1 MAKVNEDLKKQVEA
15 FNRQVENNKRQKVK
29 TEKFTP
35 YSTQNLESD
44 ISKNTKRMSKFTN
57 SRNYKINMNEFR
69 DSGVSDNG
77 FNQDVLDNNTILYNS
92 DTNNN
97 APKKMRR
104 IVSSNNTS
112 SGNRFLQGQGKLF
125 GGMFTQQSKL
135 MVRMH
140 SEKMAMNTKFGNS
153 MLEYTKNISEQVTQM
168 NKIKNSIQIDF
179 YKNSLTTQS
188 SILEELKSINKTLK
202 TGFNL
207 NDKGEK
213 IPNKEMDSLIRQVF
227 SGGSLRGNAKKV
239 VMQLASEAFNQGSG
253 GAGLALG
260 MLLPMLQSRGGIR
273 SLAGFGVKQGLTF
286 GASKLLGG
294 KFSKMMS
301 DPGRFFENMM
311 TAWGLGGGIKG
322 WIGKRLGRQ
331 GGGLNTDIDITKYIN
346 KDFKGRANFD
356 NAAHTAL
363 TKVITRSLANIEA
376 SLTGKAAMYYNYATN
391 QFETIE
397 QAEKTL
403 QTSYTDTLKK
413 QLRDAKKELLGGTT
427 KKRKNKFGGGETE
440 YVDEGLFGKI
450 LNLDDINNS
459 NVKFLKDMI
468 RKRGP
473 QLADALMKIVLFFA
487 ERDVDPGSVLDID
500 DLSLS
505 FVTKVM
511 YPKELL
517 DNAKPA
523 DMNKYMESADHVRRF
538 LTVLRELPGKKA
550 REIWDDL
557 LSIVNDTHDATAKA
571 AEEAFRSAEGG
582 IGQWAAYTYGEVVEN
597 GKFRAATRAE
607 LDKKLEESRKTAD
620 ISGLRDLQIDLTGVM
635 TEDDLRVRIR
645 DEYNRMCAPLFK
657 GTTEKIVKNLKAKAT
672 QLEKAGHFFAPYM
685 RQTADAFA
693 KGGDIAFKDVD
704 YATLAG
710 VESYVDIMKNKAPE
724 FDGRDY
730 KTAINSA
737 KDIAKWHLE
746 NNAKVRGVAG
756 TVMTAS
762 YAALIK
768 QMYEST
774 GMTGPFA
781 SSIIGITAAS
791 TAVLSGKMHKIMD
804 VMGTSVGDEKMLDK
818 NGKETDVTKRQA
830 MTEAMYREFLPKMW
844 GQRQGAKLG
853 GWIRNNIRFGPI
865 LGPVIGMTTGWIL
878 GRGASVL
885 LKIGGLFGKVAKFAL
900 NKIGQKITGN
910 KESMWGDTIRD
921 IARAKMGLPPVAT
934 QFTSKDVFN
943 QVGPRKA
950 NKWHHLIA
958 TFTGQ
963 KVEDIMEA
971 EEQGDNPVTD
981 GAKKVRKDIET
992 RLIEAQ
998 AMVREK
1004 HAYNSPL
1011 DSEDGE
1017 GMSGMGKGYQ
1027 INNDPLKGIRQN
1039 VLTVRVVGGHL
1050 DAVGVV
1056 GVIDAETYANK
1067 VKDMANKAS
1076 TTNRVEMPKD
1086 VPDKSNWVDLPN
1098 YDHDKDK
1105 WIELPKDAH
1114 NKGLDNSASD
1124 VNNRTKVVNQDLKN
1138 AQQFMDTDP
1147 EAKDEAE
1154 DQDRQEHTEEQ
1165 NKENIEKIAK
1175 NGTGNGKEKPKK
1187 EKKKGFL
1194 GNLVDVLTG
1203 KGNLFSLIGSIPK
1216 MIPLLL
1222 MGIAFWPQI
1231 KGLAEKYL
1239 PGLAEGGFNIAKFL
1253 GKGAFDI
1260 AKFLGKGA
1268 LDLGVKGVKWLG
1280 GKALDLG
1287 GKAISWGMDKLNPI
1301 HLFNTGVGA
1310 FNSVA
1315 DKYYQKRQKGDILP
1329 DGKISMFNDLVRMLL
1344 LDSKNRHMA
1353 FNLLK
1358 AGWGIGKGVGKLGL
1372 KIPGML
1378 WNMTPFGKVTKLL
1391 GINNLTKKAFGAVGN
1406 WGKNKLLDARTVMGI
1421 IGKTGWSSIKNRFGA
1436 AGKIMTKDMIE
1447 QMTRKFGK
1455 DGAEQIMRYAK
1466 NGVISKSVYKKF
1478 AEAAS
1483 KSTIDMAEKG
1493 ATFASKSGVIGRIA
1507 GFMMKGVDKLTAIML
1522 KIPGLEK
1529 LTEKIATKFI
1539 PGVKKICQE
1548 LLEKI
1553 SGKLVKEGGEKA
1565 AKKGFLGAVKGLFT
1579 AGGITAVLNIGFIAW
1594 DAWQGAKKAKEFF
1607 SVSEDDQPTGVQ
1619 KWACAITYALL
1630 SLIES
1635 IPGCMIVT
1643 SIVSA
1648 LDPVM
1653 KWLCRKVYG
1662 TLNMCLNVIGCGD
1675 GIQEEEDMKILEV
1688 GAEKDDEGKLFATRD
1703 QAQGKY
1709 EKLKNQAEEQK
1720 KKDPNA
1726 DEDPNKDNIDYGYG
1740 SGSDNGSD
1748 NSGGYNPEEAFKYYA
1763 VQQGTG
1769 GSGTGGSIT
1778 SLSGKPAKGNVPA
1791 FFSQNWLPAG
1801 RIDGLDI
1808 QSDGCALAVMKMIG
1822 AYKGLNISDDT
1833 LIEKMRQ
1840 YKLSNRTVS
1849 IEFFKDFGSQNT
1861 SNRDDIKSAV
1871 LSGNC
1876 CMALLISAN
1885 GSKHFIALIS
1895 KDKNTLY
1902 IGDPMK
1908 TAWEEISC
1916 NDASIIS
1923 YSIAAAIFNGAIV
1936 TNIGT
1941 PKQVGGS
1948 GVGGF
1953 GKNAKP
1959 IDHFFGV
1966 KNNARKAARGA
1977 IMNIFNNGSDE
1988 YYEDEGTNTDNNN
2001 NNTTTNDLPVSGG
2014 LSFDPKQIKDNGG
2027 WTWDTLPDWES
2038 RSYDGTKKLIDALSS
2053 RFGIPA
2059 DVIRASMYMESSFN
2073 PNARTGS
2080 YVGLGQL
2087 NSASWNGSIDDT
2099 IGGIKYNAGAYGIK
2113 KIGAGGDLH
2122 NNRQNATVFAA
2133 RIAHDSKVF
2142 AKNGAKQVTAGMLHL
2157 THMLPTAMNYIGGPD
2172 INVKDM
2178 HGVTRG
2184 YIDGN
2189 PYSLTTTGAKGG
2201 PPAMLSHALSV
2212 ENKKMEA
2219 KLQEAMKDNSA
2230 AKKGGKGYAPLNDDP
2245 LFWGRGSFNIDRA
2258 IVNTMH
2264 TQAKHV
2270 EDSYKWSKDKMCGM
2284 AAALFVLKLAYH
2296 HLWQKFTPNEI
2307 KAWGERTKGAF
2318 SKDYGVNQNFFIAL
2332 GMKPI
2337 DIKSVYNNVKS
2348 KGKRVEYG
2356 EEGGWPFVS
2365 LGVFASGPNAI
2376 TPGEVLV
2383 ANTVSGHWVTIA
2395 RAKDGTVY
2403 LSDPDKKNPRPI
2415 GRGEVIA
2422 VRFALHAIDPNQIV
2436 NILDRNA
2443 KASGGGK
2450 SSGNNGNS
2458 SGGGGNNN
2466 PSGGGTDTDVP
2477 DNTDDTGNSDS
2488 GTPNKGTSTALGGW
2502 FWKDGEGNINQVFFG
2517 TKTKKTRSSG
2527 GNNSGGQ
2534 NNNQNNSAPSGAVG
2548 PLSIPA
2554 SCDATPGLAVDNTQ
2568 VTKDSV
2574 NWKIGVTART
2584 KHIDSKMNGN
2594 CATGVSTILQKS
2606 IGTYPGGNANT
2617 FLGSPVHTSDVATSR
2632 KGHVGERTRA
2642 KTESAKSAPKMKKL
2656 GFIEISVASNPQPGD
2671 ILAFT
2676 HPVDFGW
2683 YGHITCL
2690 GDNGQW
2696 YSDGPQPNGWYVY
2709 NSDGPKEKIKA
2720 TLWRYKGQGLGD
2732 GGTSN
2737 KKSSKSSRAANYY
2750 SKGGNQNRGAIDKKI
2765 AATAN
2770 KVYTKKADGKG
2781 PGVHEPGILVNEMSD
2796 GKSTYRT
2803 FKFTNDPSRQA
2814 SANIRDINAKAK
2826 YNREMRYR
2834 DEGRNMKEFGMF
2846 KVSYSNKDDVIA
2858 RSLSTASG
2866 YVQDL
2871 KSDKPLIN
2879 ALTRLAG
2886 AITDSTVQE
2895 KLGTR
2900 QLLKEKEK
2908 QTEILREATE
2918 EVESINKSTEK
2929 LVKSNLDIIP
2939 KMTDEEKKA
2948 ELARCFNLIKQA
2960 EKEMFVGLNN

>member
-15 FNRQVENNKRQKVK
+15 FNRQVENTKRQKVK

-44 ISKNTKRMSKFTN
+44 ISKNTKRMYKFTN

-77 FNQDVLDNNTILYNS
+77 FNQDALDNNTILYNS

-207 NDKGEK
+207 NDKGER

-286 GASKLLGG
+286 GASKLLGS

-413 QLRDAKKELLGGTT
+413 QLRDAKKELVGGTT

-523 DMNKYMESADHVRRF
+523 DMNKYMESADHVRKF

-550 REIWDDL
+550 REIWNDL

-582 IGQWAAYTYGEVVEN
+582 IGQWAAYTYGEVIEN
-597 GKFRAATRAE
+597 GKFRAATRNE

-853 GWIRNNIRFGPI
+853 GWIRNNVRFGPI

-992 RLIEAQ
+992 RLREAQ

-1017 GMSGMGKGYQ
+1017 GMSGMSKGYQ
-1027 INNDPLKGIRQN
+1027 INNDLLKGIRQN

-1239 PGLAEGGFNIAKFL
+1239 PGIIGG
-1253 GKGAFDI
+1253 GGDI
-1260 AKFLGKGA
+1260 LKALGKGA
-1268 LDLGVKGVKWLG
+1268 LGIGSWLGKGALNLGIKGVSWLG

-1287 GKAISWGMDKLNPI
+1287 GKAVKWGMDKLNPI
-1301 HLFNTGVGA
+1301 HLFNSGVGA

-1466 NGVISKSVYKKF
+1466 NGVINKSVYKKF

-1483 KSTIDMAEKG
+1483 KSTIDIAEKG

-1553 SGKLVKEGGEKA
+1553 SGKLIKEGGEKA

-1594 DAWQGAKKAKEFF
+1594 DAWQGAKKAKDFF
-1607 SVSEDDQPTGVQ
+1607 AVSEDDQPTGVQ

-1720 KKDPNA
+1720 QKDPNA

-1833 LIEKMRQ
+1833 LIEKMRL

-1885 GSKHFIALIS
+1885 GSKHFVALIS

-1959 IDHFFGV
+1959 IDHYFGI

-1988 YYEDEGTNTDNNN
+1988 YYEDDTSS
-2001 NNTTTNDLPVSGG
+2001 TTSN
-2014 LSFDPKQIKDNGG
+2014 QENGG
-2027 WTWDTLPDWES
+2027 S
-2038 RSYDGTKKLIDALSS
+2038 
-2053 RFGIPA
+2053 
-2059 DVIRASMYMESSFN
+2059 
-2073 PNARTGS
+2073 
-2080 YVGLGQL
+2080 
-2087 NSASWNGSIDDT
+2087 
-2099 IGGIKYNAGAYGIK
+2099 AGAYTGGKDAILRTTSKGETGNEDYTNPDVLGRADDDSGPGTYPRTPYDAYGIQGLNTAPGNSWWDFVKSGSLEKLGLNPKDNFIHNKTFRDAWKAVAHKDPKKMLDVQSNFFFNNYLGLDPNNIGGSISQKTGIK
-2113 KIGAGGDLH
+2113 PDIANDAGVMVYITDMMNQYGPAGGLKRAKAAASATSPRDAMEKMRAVD
-2122 NNRQNATVFAA
+2122 NFREKAGVMNRVNLRRDYFN
-2133 RIAHDSKVF
+2133 K
-2142 AKNGAKQVTAGMLHL
+2142 
-2157 THMLPTAMNYIGGPD
+2157 Y
-2172 INVKDM
+2172 
-2178 HGVTRG
+2178 
-2184 YIDGN
+2184 
-2189 PYSLTTTGAKGG
+2189 TGQKGG
-2201 PPAMLSHALSV
+2201 NGV
-2212 ENKKMEA
+2212 
-2219 KLQEAMKDNSA
+2219 
-2230 AKKGGKGYAPLNDDP
+2230 GTLNDDP

-2337 DIKSVYNNVKS
+2337 DIKGVYNNVKS

-2443 KASGGGK
+2443 KSSGGGK
-2450 SSGNNGNS
+2450 SSGNNGNA

-2502 FWKDGEGNINQVFFG
+2502 FWKDSEGNINQVFFG

-2527 GNNSGGQ
+2527 GNNSGAQ
-2534 NNNQNNSAPSGAVG
+2534 NNNQNNAAPSGAVG

-2732 GGTSN
+2732 GGSSN
-2737 KKSSKSSRAANYY
+2737 KKSSKASRAANYY
-2750 SKGGNQNRGAIDKKI
+2750 SKGGNQNRGAIDKKV

-2770 KVYTKKADGKG
+2770 QLYTKKADGKG

-2814 SANIRDINAKAK
+2814 SANIRDLNAKAK

-2895 KLGTR
+2895 KIGTR

>member
-77 FNQDVLDNNTILYNS
+77 FNQDALDNNTILYNS

-104 IVSSNNTS
+104 IVSSKSDDYNTLNYQQKTMGRMF
-112 SGNRFLQGQGKLF
+112 GNQA
-125 GGMFTQQSKL
+125 KL
-135 MVRMH
+135 MTRFH
-140 SEKMAMNTKFGNS
+140 SEKIAFNTKYQNS

-413 QLRDAKKELLGGTT
+413 QLRDAKKELVGGTT

-597 GKFRAATRAE
+597 GKFRAATRNE

-992 RLIEAQ
+992 RLREAQ

-1011 DSEDGE
+1011 DSADGE

-1114 NKGLDNSASD
+1114 NKGIDNSASD

-1175 NGTGNGKEKPKK
+1175 NGVGNGKEKPKK

-1231 KGLAEKYL
+1231 KGIAEKYL
-1239 PGLAEGGFNIAKFL
+1239 PGIIGGGGDILKAL
-1253 GKGAFDI
+1253 GKGALGI
-1260 AKFLGKGA
+1260 GSWLGKGA

-1301 HLFNTGVGA
+1301 HLFNSGVGA
-1310 FNSVA
+1310 FNSVS

-1378 WNMTPFGKVTKLL
+1378 WNMTPFGKITKLL
-1391 GINNLTKKAFGAVGN
+1391 GINNLTKKAFGAVGE

-1483 KSTIDMAEKG
+1483 KSTIDIAEKG

-1553 SGKLVKEGGEKA
+1553 SGKLIKEGGEKA

-1594 DAWQGAKKAKEFF
+1594 DAWQGAKKAKDFF
-1607 SVSEDDQPTGVQ
+1607 AVSEDDQPTGVQ

-1740 SGSDNGSD
+1740 SGNDNGSD

-1959 IDHFFGV
+1959 IDHFFGI
-1966 KNNARKAARGA
+1966 KNNAKKAARSA

-1988 YYEDEGTNTDNNN
+1988 YYEDDTNTDNSN
-2001 NNTTTNDLPVSGG
+2001 NNTNDGIGSLSGDSLFRYVRAQQAINENG
-2014 LSFDPKQIKDNGG
+2014 WMKANGNSGNTLFGIDGRQNEYARKKYGINESNVADMSFDTADKIWHDWWVASKLGNVKHKEIAFAMFDILGHGPAYTGG
-2027 WTWDTLPDWES
+2027 E
-2038 RSYDGTKKLIDALSS
+2038 A
-2053 RFGIPA
+2053 A
-2059 DVIRASMYMESSFN
+2059 NV
-2073 PNARTGS
+2073 
-2080 YVGLGQL
+2080 L
-2087 NSASWNGSIDDT
+2087 NQ
-2099 IGGIKYNAGAYGIK
+2099 YGIK
-2113 KIGAGGDLH
+2113 PNNFKTQWVAGPLATFSDDMINALNQVPADKAKEVAKGINAIHWNKYGYGKMRKKGNDNFIDTGTPGYGD
-2122 NNRQNATVFAA
+2122 
-2133 RIAHDSKVF
+2133 
-2142 AKNGAKQVTAGMLHL
+2142 GMK
-2157 THMLPTAMNYIGGPD
+2157 TIKY
-2172 INVKDM
+2172 K
-2178 HGVTRG
+2178 GVTYTPTITG
-2184 YIDGN
+2184 VEKSGGN
-2189 PYSLTTTGAKGG
+2189 GMKSL
-2201 PPAMLSHALSV
+2201 
-2212 ENKKMEA
+2212 N
-2219 KLQEAMKDNSA
+2219 N
-2230 AKKGGKGYAPLNDDP
+2230 DP

-2296 HLWQKFTPNEI
+2296 HLWQKFTPHEI

-2337 DIKSVYNNVKS
+2337 DIKGVYNNVKS
-2348 KGKRVEYG
+2348 KGKRIEYG

-2443 KASGGGK
+2443 KTSGGGK
-2450 SSGNNGNS
+2450 SSGNKGNA
-2458 SGGGGNNN
+2458 SGGGGNNDS
-2466 PSGGGTDTDVP
+2466 SGGGTGTDVP

-2502 FWKDGEGNINQVFFG
+2502 FWKDSEGNINQVFFG
-2517 TKTKKTRSSG
+2517 TKTKKVKSSG
-2527 GNNSGGQ
+2527 GGNNNGGQ
-2534 NNNQNNSAPSGAVG
+2534 NNNQGNAAPSGAVG

-2568 VTKDSV
+2568 VNKDSI

-2584 KHIDSKMNGN
+2584 KHISSEMHGA

-2606 IGTYPGGNANT
+2606 IGTYPGGDANA
-2617 FLGSPVHTSDVATSR
+2617 FLGSPVHTSDTALIDHKR
-2632 KGHVGERTRA
+2632 KKKGGVTNA
-2642 KTESAKSAPKMKKL
+2642 KTNSATKASTMKKL
-2656 GFIEISVASNPQPGD
+2656 GFAEISVASNPQPGD
-2671 ILAFT
+2671 IIAYTNPADL
-2676 HPVDFGW
+2676 GW

-2709 NSDGPKEKIKA
+2709 NSYGPKEKIKA
-2720 TLWRYKGQGLGD
+2720 TLWRYKGTGN
-2732 GGTSN
+2732 GGEGGKSST
-2737 KKSSKSSRAANYY
+2737 KSSKAANYY
-2750 SKGGNQNRGAIDKKI
+2750 SKGGNQNRGAIDKKV

-2929 LVKSNLDIIP
+2929 LVKSNLDMIP